1 MEAVQLDDEHED
13 AAHDDEDEEEEEEDD
28 DDGEAVEE
36 EEVLEAEP
44 EEPAEYETTFQNH
57 FGFLIRAL

>member
-13 AAHDDEDEEEEEEDD
+13 AHDDEDEEEEEDD